1 MPNDQNNNGKP
12 LNIVDRPF
20 RKALSTEP
28 ARYLLLFCIAAC
40 RVSIANAAACCLRV
54 GNPPTARMITFR
66 VIRRASS
73 MLMPSNISARTEP
86 QASVAGQP

>member
-1 MPNDQNNNGKP
+1 MPNDRNNNGK
-12 LNIVDRPF
+12 LLTIVGKPF
-20 RKALSTEP
+20 RTTLSTEP
-28 ARYLLLFCIAAC
+28 VRHHLLSCIAAC
-40 RVSIANAAACCLRV
+40 SVSIANAAACCLRV
-54 GNPPTARMITFR
+54 GNPPTAQVITFR